1 MSKCLG
7 CGATLQN
14 ESVIDVGYVKDIDS
28 KLCERCFRI
37 KNYGEYKPV
46 IKENEEFVKMLD
58 LINNSKDLVVLV
70 CDLFNFNPNM
80 ELFNKLNNDVLLV
93 LTKRDLLPKSLY
105 EDKLLNYLKHTKLNI
120 IDRVVIS
127 SINNYNFDNLLDKI
141 KDNQKSNNVYVV
153 GFTNAG
159 KSTMINKMLHNYSK
173 EDIVITTSLLPN
185 TTIDKID
192 IKLDDELTLI
202 DTPGILDNGSIY
214 YLKDLKDLKRII
226 PKKAIKP
233 RTFQIKSNQS
243 VLIEDLVRLDASNNN
258 VTIFVANNLNIE
270 RKYKIIDTDLEKH
283 EIEVNANEDVVI
295 SGLGFIKFT
304 KKEKINVYTLKG
316 VSVYKRKSLI

>member
-1 MSKCLG
+1 MNKCIG
-7 CGATLQN
+7 CGAPLQDQN
-14 ESVIDVGYVKDIDS
+14 IIEVGYVKDINS

-46 IKENEEFVKMLD
+46 IKENEEFIKMLD

-80 ELFNKLNNDVLLV
+80 ELFNNLKNDVLLV
-93 LTKRDLLPKSLY
+93 LTKRDLLPKSLF
-105 EDKLLNYLKHTKLNI
+105 EDKLLNYIKQTKLNI
-120 IDRVVIS
+120 VDRVVVS

-141 KDNQKSNNVYVV
+141 KYYQKSNNVYVV

-159 KSTMINKMLHNYSK
+159 KSTMINKMLHNYSN

-214 YLKDLKDLKRII
+214 YLKELKDLKRII
-226 PKKAIKP
+226 PKKTIKP
-233 RTFQIKSNQS
+233 RTFQIRSLQS

-258 VTIFVANNLNIE
+258 ITIFVANNLNIE
-270 RKYKIIDTDLEKH
+270 RRYKIVDTELEKH
-283 EIEVNANEDVVI
+283 EIEVNANEDIVI

-304 KKEKINVYTLKG
+304 KKETINLYTLKG
-316 VSVYKRKSLI
+316 VNVYKRRSLI

>member
-7 CGATLQN
+7 CGVSLQS
-14 ESVIDVGYVKDIDS
+14 ESLIDVGYVKNINS

-58 LINNSKDLVVLV
+58 LINESKDLVVLV

-105 EDKLLNYLKHTKLNI
+105 EDKLLNYLKQTKLNI
-120 IDRVVIS
+120 VDRVVIS

-141 KDNQKSNNVYVV
+141 KYYQKSNNVYVV

-214 YLKDLKDLKRII
+214 YLKDLKDLKKII

-233 RTFQIKSNQS
+233 RTFQIRSLQS

-270 RKYKIIDTDLEKH
+270 RRYKITNTDLEKH
-283 EIEVNANEDVVI
+283 ELEVNANEDVVI

-304 KKEKINVYTLKG
+304 KKEKITLYTLKG